1 MSHPTTRKEAK
12 DTGATHYFTG
22 TPCKQGHIALRK
34 VKGSCV
40 ECLKSEWQK
49 GNKKRGL
56 LPKSEAS
63 KEAGRKYYES
73 NKVAVIARASARPA
87 EEKKRHKTKHKAEN
101 PEYYKALTSFRRKR
115 NQQATPK
122 WLTQAQ
128 KQEIRSLYMIAQ
140 TTTNITGVRYVVDHI
155 IPLINDAVCGL
166 HVPWNLQVM
175 TQEENL
181 AKSNKIQ
188 LTPL

>member
-12 DTGATHYFTG
+12 DTGAAYYFTG
-22 TPCKQGHIALRK
+22 APCKQGHVALRK
-34 VKGSCV
+34 VKGSCI
-40 ECLKSEWQK
+40 ECLKNEWQR
-49 GNKKRGL
+49 GNERRGL
-56 LPKSEAS
+56 LPKSEAA
-63 KEAGRKYYES
+63 KESGRRYYET
-73 NKVAVIARASARPA
+73 NKSAVIARASARPA

-155 IPLINDAVCGL
+155 VPLINDAVCGL